1 MHNRTGVQLAELDNR
16 TAVGML
22 NAREKNLAAVGPVIE
37 EIKAMLKNFLDTKI
51 SWARRSANGADH
63 GLARE
68 GV

>member
-1 MHNRTGVQLAELDNR
+1 
-16 TAVGML
+16 ML